1 MTPDNIFGD
10 VNTNINK
17 IRVILYSASYQMFQL
32 KLYHKHFLMSFDV
45 LSSISFYFLD
55 IGL

>member
-17 IRVILYSASYQMFQL
+17 IRVILYSALYQMFQL